1 MDAPTFPNRAS
12 SGQGGHSLTGR
23 RQESQPVRAF
33 CFELGEFRSSED
45 TGWKTSHRLLRV
57 QFCRSES
64 VGSPSYCRRTECLPR
79 CLEKCR
85 NCHHTSSLAAESS
98 GVTRP
103 LVRGSLANYEGVG
116 KPPVSTFRSNAC
128 ISPVR

>member
-1 MDAPTFPNRAS
+1 MEDVAQTAEGTILQVRKR
-12 SGQGGHSLTGR
+12 GQPQLL
-23 RQESQPVRAF
+23 A
-33 CFELGEFRSSED
+33 ED
-45 TGWKTSHRLLRV
+45 RV
-57 QFCRSES
+57 
-64 VGSPSYCRRTECLPR
+64 CLPR

-116 KPPVSTFRSNAC
+116 KPPASTFRSNAC
-128 ISPVR
+128 IAWSGDSERAAPAARSKAHRELLGKYLNRFSI